1 MQKIIASSLLL
12 VGFNAQSQAQQNP
25 TDNSLEL
32 PNMVVTATRT
42 ETANNQLS
50 TATTVYTRKDIER
63 LQVQTLP
70 DLLKGTSGIDIVQS
84 GGYGKNT
91 SVYMRG
97 NNSSSV
103 LVLIDG
109 IKVGSA
115 TTGTSPFEFIPMD
128 SIERVEII
136 KGPQSSLYGSEAMGG
151 VIQIFT
157 RKGAETEKP
166 NVTLESG
173 GGSYSTYKAAG
184 TVSGKWKNNWY
195 TLGSS
200 GFGSHGFNAQQPA
213 NGVNQPD
220 NDGYNNAAV
229 NARVGHHF
237 DNNNAEVEAFFMR
250 AQGTTNFDGDSQ
262 NKTNF
267 IEQVAGTTASMNL
280 MENWRSTLRFGQSQD
295 NGGNFS
301 PTGSFFSQF
310 NTARWNASWLNQFAL
325 TENHQ
330 ITSGVDY
337 RMDEIESTSVY
348 KKSSRYDTGVFTELH
363 SKLWNDHLINAS
375 LRYDN
380 NQQFG
385 NYVTGS
391 AGWRYNWNY
400 GVSLLSNFGNSF
412 RAPTFNELYYPDT
425 SFGGVVYQGGN
436 PNLKPEESKSVEVG
450 VLGDHEWGNWGI
462 RAYHTNVDNLISN
475 WPPVNVNKAQIEGI
489 ETELGTQ
496 LMGWRGKLTMNLLN
510 PINVE
515 TRSRLLGRSKEMLS
529 FDLSRTFGKFDVGT
543 YVLAQGERDYSYYD
557 ENFDLKTK
565 TIGGFVTIDL
575 RSAYHL
581 NKNWMLSGKL
591 SNLLDENYQ
600 TVYTYNTMGRNF
612 FLSIHY
618 NN

>member
-1 MQKIIASSLLL
+1 MQKIIASSILML
-12 VGFNAQSQAQQNP
+12 GFNAQLHAQETTSN
-25 TDNSLEL
+25 NALEL
-32 PNMVVTATRT
+32 PNVVVTATRT
-42 ETANNQLS
+42 EMPNDQLS
-50 TATTVYTRKDIER
+50 TATSVYTRKDIER
-63 LQVQTLP
+63 LQVQSLP
-70 DLLKGTSGIDIVQS
+70 DLLKGTSGVDIVQS
-84 GGYGKNT
+84 GGYGKV
-91 SVYMRG
+91 SSIYMRG
-97 NNSSSV
+97 NNSTSV

-115 TTGTSPFEFIPMD
+115 TTGTSPIEFIPID

-151 VIQIFT
+151 VIQIIT

-166 NVTLESG
+166 SISLEAG
-173 GGSYSTYKAAG
+173 GGSYNTYKTAG
-184 TVSGKWKNNWY
+184 TVSGKWKGNWY
-195 TLGSS
+195 TIGSS
-200 GFGSHGFNAQQPA
+200 GFGSEGINAQQPA
-213 NGVNQPD
+213 YGVNQPD
-220 NDGYNNAAV
+220 RDGYNNAAV
-229 NARVGHHF
+229 NTRVGHHF
-237 DNNNAEVEAFFMR
+237 DNNGEIEASFMR
-250 AQGTTNFDGDSQ
+250 NQGTALYDGNP

-267 IEQVAGTTASMNL
+267 IEQVVGTSASMNIL
-280 MENWRSTLRFGQSQD
+280 SNWRSTLRLGQSQD
-295 NGGNFS
+295 DQDQFATNGAFS
-301 PTGSFFSQF
+301 SKF
-310 NTARWNASWLNQFAL
+310 NTSRLNSSWLNQL
-325 TENHQ
+325 TITENHQ
-330 ITSGVDY
+330 LTSGIDY
-337 RMDEIESTSVY
+337 RLDEINSTTSY
-348 KKSSRYDTGVFTELH
+348 KEKSRYDGGVFTELH

-375 LRYDN
+375 VRYDN

-385 NYVTGS
+385 DYVTGS
-391 AGWRYNWNY
+391 AGWRYNWNH

-425 SFGGVVYQGGN
+425 TYSGVVYQGGN
-436 PNLKPEESKSVEVG
+436 PNLKAEESKSVEVG
-450 VLGDHEWGNWGI
+450 VLGDHGWGNWGI

-475 WPPVNVNKAQIEGI
+475 WPPANVNKAEIDGI

-496 LMGWRGKLTMNLLN
+496 LLGWRGKLTMNLLN

-515 TRSRLLGRSKEMLS
+515 THARLLGRSKEMLS

-543 YVLAQGERDYSYYD
+543 YVLAQGERDYTNYNDYSI
-557 ENFDLKTK
+557 K
-565 TIGGFVTIDL
+565 TIAGFVTVDL

>member
-1 MQKIIASSLLL
+1 MHKNIASLLML
-12 VGFNAQSQAQQNP
+12 VGFTTQSQAQQNSN
-25 TDNSLEL
+25 DNSLEL
-32 PNMVVTATRT
+32 PNIVVTATRT
-42 ETANNQLS
+42 EVAKDQLA

-70 DLLKGTSGIDIVQS
+70 DLLKGTSGVDVVQN
-84 GGYGKNT
+84 GGYGKVT
-91 SVYMRG
+91 SVFMRG
-97 NNSSSV
+97 NNSASV

-128 SIERVEII
+128 SVERVEII

-157 RKGAETEKP
+157 RKGSITDKP
-166 NVTLESG
+166 SITLDSG
-173 GGSYSTYKAAG
+173 GGTYNTYKTAG

-200 GFGSHGFNAQQPA
+200 GLGSHGFNAQQSVL
-213 NGVNQPD
+213 GYYEPD
-220 NDGYNNAAV
+220 NDGYNSAAV

-237 DNNNAEVEAFFMR
+237 DNNGEVEAFFLR
-250 AQGTTNFDGDSQ
+250 TQGTTNYDGSYQ

-267 IEQVAGTTASMNL
+267 IEQVVGTSASMNFFD
-280 MENWRSTLRFGQSQD
+280 NWRSTLRFGQSQD
-295 NGGNFS
+295 DGEQFAPDGTFS
-301 PTGSFFSQF
+301 SKF
-310 NTARWNASWLNQFAL
+310 NTTRWNTSWLNQFTI

-330 ITSGVDY
+330 LTSGIDY
-337 RMDEIESTSVY
+337 RLDEVNSSENY
-348 KKSSRYDTGVFTELH
+348 KVNSRYDTGVFTELH
-363 SKLWNDHLINAS
+363 SKLWTDHLINAS
-375 LRYDN
+375 LRYDK

-385 NYVTGS
+385 DYVTGS

-400 GVSLLSNFGNSF
+400 GVSFLSNFGNSF
-412 RAPTFNELYYPDT
+412 RAPTFNELYWPDSSYDGFVYP
-425 SFGGVVYQGGN
+425 GGN
-436 PNLKPEESKSVEVG
+436 PTLKPEESKSVEVG
-450 VLGDHEWGNWGI
+450 VLGDHEWGNWGV

-475 WPPVNVNKAQIEGI
+475 WPPVNVNKAKIEGI

-496 LMGWRGKLTMNLLN
+496 LMGWNGKLTMNLLN

-515 TRSRLLGRSKEMLS
+515 TNTRLIGRAKEMLS

-543 YVLAQGERDYSYYD
+543 YVLAQSDRDYIYYD
-557 ENFDLKTK
+557 ENFDQKTK
-565 TIGGFVTIDL
+565 TIRGFVTVDL

-581 NKNWMLSGKL
+581 NKSWMLSGKL

-600 TVYTYNTMGRNF
+600 TVYTYNMMGRNF
-612 FLSIHY
+612 FVSIHY